1 MPIHAGFLP
10 GLSATVAVLAL
21 QGCAV
26 TTGLLGLGTTEK
38 TPTQIAATCAP
49 GSEQR
54 PLARWTTISGNL
66 RVRSLP
72 AAGASDGLNRVR
84 FISPVAVAAQASD
97 IYIADVGHRSVFK
110 YDRGTETIRVFVA
123 VPDMNTQ
130 TRLYVD
136 RALSLYVVDPA
147 AAEVVQ
153 YDIDGRPLQT
163 FRNST
168 ELPRPVAAVVDD
180 GRGEILIG
188 DRLSARILV
197 FNRGGL
203 VAQAIGADLGEG
215 AHFQSIVGMALATDQ
230 LYVVDQAGRQV
241 FALAG
246 DGSFRYTFGSEDLVL
261 PGAIALDAFN
271 RVFVADNGDN
281 TIKVFRGG
289 TLEAVVGASGDPAGL
304 RFNEISD
311 LWASDG
317 LLYVADPARASVEI
331 LRIEP
336 PCE

>member
-1 MPIHAGFLP
+1 
-10 GLSATVAVLAL
+10 VAL

-26 TTGLLGLGTTEK
+26 TTSLLGLGKTEK
-38 TPTQIAATCAP
+38 PTEIAAATACAP
-49 GSEQR
+49 GAEQR
-54 PLARWTTISGNL
+54 PLASVTTISGDL

-72 AAGASDGLNRVR
+72 AAGAGDQLNRVR
-84 FISPVAVAAQASD
+84 LISPVAVAAQASD
-97 IYIADVGHRSVFK
+97 VYIADVGHRTIFK
-110 YDRGTETIRVFVA
+110 YDRGTQTIRVFVA
-123 VPDMNTQ
+123 LPDMNTL

-136 RALSLYVVDPA
+136 RALSLYVTDPVG
-147 AAEVVQ
+147 AEVVQ
-153 YDIDGRPLQT
+153 YDIDGRPLQS

-168 ELPRPVAAVVDD
+168 ELTRPAAAVVDD
-180 GRGEILIG
+180 ARGEILVG

-203 VAQAIGADLGEG
+203 VVQAIGAGVDDGVY
-215 AHFQSIVGMALATDQ
+215 FQSIVGMALGTDQ

-246 DGSFRYTFGSEDLVL
+246 DGSLRYTFGSENLVL

-271 RVFVADNGDN
+271 RVFVADNGDR

-289 TLEAVVGASGDPAGL
+289 ALEAVVGASGDPAGL

-311 LWASDG
+311 LWAGDG
-317 LLYVADPARASVEI
+317 LLYVADPARASVEV